1 MDSILVKGRNKLN
14 GTIKISG
21 AKNAALPIMAAS
33 LLTEDKL
40 ILQNTPRL
48 VDITTMKEL
57 LKNHGAICEWTDQN
71 EVTIDASLITN
82 KVAPYEIV
90 RKMRASIWVLGPLLT
105 RFGYAEVS
113 MPGGCALGAR
123 LVDQHIAVMEAMGAT
138 TKTKNGYII
147 AKTDRKLQGCH
158 YNFTRVSV
166 GATINGVLAA
176 VLAEGET
183 VLTNCACEPEIVD
196 LCNMLNQMGA
206 KITGI
211 GTQKIV
217 IHGVERLHGTTYKV
231 IGDRIEAGTYMCAA
245 AITGGEI
252 IIQDIDYN
260 LIENTIL
267 QLTQSGVKFKNLG
280 NNSVQVSSPGTIK
293 GVDLHTHPFPGFA
306 TDLQAQYMA
315 LMAFAEG
322 SSVIAEN
329 IFENRF
335 MHVPELCRMGAHITI
350 EGHTAIVRGVDSLY
364 GAEVMA
370 SDLRA
375 SSCLVIAGLGATGET
390 KVRRVYHLDRGYE
403 NLVQKLQNCGADIQ
417 RIYGDCA

>member
-1 MDSILVKGRNKLN
+1 MDSILVKGGNKLN

-48 VDITTMKEL
+48 MDIATMREL
-57 LKNHGAICEWTDQN
+57 LKNHGASCEWTDQN
-71 EVTIDASLITN
+71 EVTIDASHITN
-82 KVAPYEIV
+82 KMAPYDIV
-90 RKMRASIWVLGPLLT
+90 RKMRASIWVLGPLLA

-123 LVDQHIAVMEAMGAT
+123 LVDQHIAVMEALGAK

-147 AKTDRKLQGCH
+147 AKTDKRLQGCH
-158 YNFTRVSV
+158 YNFTKVSV
-166 GATINGVLAA
+166 GATINGILAA
-176 VLAEGET
+176 VIAEGET

-211 GTQKIV
+211 GTQKI
-217 IHGVERLHGTTYKV
+217 IIQGVDNLHGTTYKV
-231 IGDRIEAGTYMCAA
+231 IGDRIEAGTYICAA

-267 QLTQSGVKFKNLG
+267 QLTQSGIKFKKLG
-280 NNSVQVSSPGTIK
+280 TNSVQVSSPGVIK

-315 LMAFAEG
+315 LMTFAEG
-322 SSVIAEN
+322 TSIIAEN

-335 MHVPELCRMGAHITI
+335 MHVPELCRMGANITI
-350 EGHTAIVRGVDSLY
+350 EGHTSIVRGVDKLY

-375 SSCLVIAGLGATGET
+375 SSSLVIAGLGAIGDT

-403 NLVQKLQNCGADIQ
+403 NLVQKLQNCGAEIE
-417 RIYGDCA
+417 RIHGDSV

>member
-1 MDSILVKGRNKLN
+1 MDSILVKGGNKLN

-40 ILQNTPRL
+40 ILKNTPRL
-48 VDITTMKEL
+48 MDIATMREL
-57 LKNHGAICEWTDQN
+57 LKNHGASCEWTDLN
-71 EVTIDASLITN
+71 EVTIDASHITN
-82 KVAPYEIV
+82 KIAPYDIV
-90 RKMRASIWVLGPLLT
+90 RKMRASIWVLGPLLA

-123 LVDQHIAVMEAMGAT
+123 LVDQHIAVMEALGAK

-147 AKTDRKLQGCH
+147 AKTDKRLQGCH
-158 YNFTRVSV
+158 YNFTKVTV
-166 GATINGVLAA
+166 GATINGILAA
-176 VLAEGET
+176 VLADGET
-183 VLTNCACEPEIVD
+183 VLTNCACEPEIID

-211 GTQKIV
+211 GTQKIL
-217 IHGVERLHGTTYKV
+217 IQGVDNLHGTNYKI

-267 QLTQSGVKFKNLG
+267 QLTQSGIKFKKLG
-280 NNSVQVSSPGTIK
+280 TNSVQVSSPGVIK

-315 LMAFAEG
+315 LMTFAEG
-322 SSVIAEN
+322 TSIIAEN

-335 MHVPELCRMGAHITI
+335 MHVPELCRMGANITV
-350 EGHTAIVRGVDSLY
+350 EGHTSIVRGVDKLY

-375 SSCLVIAGLGATGET
+375 SSSLVIAGLGAIGNT

-403 NLVQKLQNCGADIQ
+403 NLVQKLQNCGAEIE
-417 RIYGDCA
+417 RIHGDSV